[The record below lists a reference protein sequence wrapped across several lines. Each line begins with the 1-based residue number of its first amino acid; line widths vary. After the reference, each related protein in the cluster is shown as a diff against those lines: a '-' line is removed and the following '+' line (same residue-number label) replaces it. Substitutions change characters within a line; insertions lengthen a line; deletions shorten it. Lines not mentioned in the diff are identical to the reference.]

1 MIEPL
6 RVWDRQAIDTDKS
19 YAAFTAFLE
28 MPIYGGEDEKRT
40 LRNLAKRLG
49 YASPKQVGEWSAAH
63 NWTERLA
70 AYDAYMGSKAISL
83 REGSLD
89 EVRSAHLA
97 RIMFQTAVI
106 STVIEKRLKQ
116 ALDALEANED
126 VDTMDIKRL
135 ADTMD
140 TVDVLVR
147 RATGQP
153 TTFTSSQ
160 GQEIEYE
167 KQTYIIG
174 GGRN

>member
-1 MIEPL
+1 MTELL
-6 RVWDRQAIDTDKS
+6 RVWDRQPIDTDKS

-28 MPIYGGEDEKRT
+28 MPIYGGEDDKRT
-40 LRNLAKRLG
+40 LKNLAKRLG
-49 YASPKQVGEWSAAH
+49 YASPKQVGEWSAEH
-63 NWTERLA
+63 NWTERIA

-89 EVRSAHLA
+89 EVRSAHLG
-97 RIMFQTAVI
+97 RVMTQTAVI
-106 STVIEKRLKQ
+106 SSIIEKRLNQ
-116 ALDALEANED
+116 LVEALERGEP

-135 ADTMD
+135 TD
-140 TVDVLVR
+140 TVDNVDVIVR

-174 GGRN
+174 GNS